1 MLDQNL
7 SKKRTENEKV
17 NSEMKNKKEEIVKA
31 GTHHKELLEKFR
43 AIRKKIVE
51 AEEALA

>member
-1 MLDQNL
+1 MQSKSSSAFEKLAKILDQNL

-31 GTHHKELLEKFR
+31 GTHHKEL
-43 AIRKKIVE
+43 
-51 AEEALA
+51 